1 MSLPQVRK
9 RHCAWY
15 RQFSKSCFCIK
26 HKLTDDDDD
35 LLSPRQDTGTLGEGA
50 AGNGRGGRPTG
61 GSLGAKW
68 RAGSGQ
74 TGVWLSVSL
83 VVYKQN
89 SRLCGAEAPGRQPN
103 PPPGVPRK
111 PSAGIV
117 TGADTSERAA
127 QKGLLFSIVGN
138 TDRIGLA
145 L

>member
-1 MSLPQVRK
+1 MCVCVLR
-9 RHCAWY
+9 R
-15 RQFSKSCFCIK
+15 FSSI
-26 HKLTDDDDD
+26 
-35 LLSPRQDTGTLGEGA
+35 LS
-50 AGNGRGGRPTG
+50 RGGACG
-61 GSLGAKW
+61 GALLAAQKQA
-68 RAGSGQ
+68 RC
-74 TGVWLSVSL
+74 GVWLSVSL

-89 SRLCGAEAPGRQPN
+89 SRLCGAEAHGRQPN